1 MAIVATNFDLLSYLY
16 RLFDQSSLFSP
27 QDPTICPEYLFLNAF
42 SNDDGLHSHFHEYW
56 RVVSLKRP

>member
-1 MAIVATNFDLLSYLY
+1 MAAIATNFDLLSYLY

-42 SNDDGLHSHFHEYW
+42 SNDDGLHSHFHEY
-56 RVVSLKRP
+56 